1 MVACRD
7 RGDKRLVTGRRRLN
21 RTVARGKSLHW
32 WRKLIPRAAI
42 MRIQGRWRSIM
53 LVTTLLCAWLWVEH
67 ARSQQDL
74 ETSGDSGEK
83 AEFYWSR
90 LRYNSA
96 NDYGGGGGRAFGYG
110 YSFGGWSRDYP
121 KADRQFLEA
130 LKRLTRI
137 QMRSYEQVVD
147 LDSDEIF
154 NYPWVYAVQVANWSF
169 TDAQAKR
176 LREYLLKGGFL
187 MVDDFHGTDDW
198 ERFMT
203 GMRQV
208 LPDRPVE
215 DLADGDEIFHV
226 LYDLSERMQIP
237 GEQYVNTGRTYEKD
251 GYVPKW
257 RAIRDDKGRIV
268 VAICHNM
275 HLGDAW
281 EWADIPEYP
290 ENFSSMAFRIGIN
303 YIVYGM
309 TH

>member
-1 MVACRD
+1 MQ
-7 RGDKRLVTGRRRLN
+7 LRRRHRMAALLLSLGCGLLALYCLG
-21 RTVARGKSLHW
+21 VAY
-32 WRKLIPRAAI
+32 
-42 MRIQGRWRSIM
+42 
-53 LVTTLLCAWLWVEH
+53 
-67 ARSQQDL
+67 SQDA
-74 ETSGDSGEK
+74 ESRDPSREK

-90 LRYNSA
+90 LRYTSSGSA
-96 NDYGGGGGRAFGYG
+96 RGGFGYG
-110 YSFGGWSRDYP
+110 YGSGYGYGWAGWSRDYP
-121 KADRQFLEA
+121 KADRQFLLA

-137 QMRSYEQVVD
+137 QMRPIEQIVD

-154 NYPWVYAVQVANWSF
+154 NYPWVYAVQVANWTF

-176 LREYLLKGGFL
+176 LRDYLLKGGFL
-187 MVDDFHGTDDW
+187 MVDDFHGTADW
-198 ERFMT
+198 DRFMA

-215 DLADGDEIFHV
+215 DLSDDDEIFHV
-226 LYDLSERMQIP
+226 LYDLGQRFQVP

-257 RAIRDDKGRIV
+257 RAIRDEKGRII

-281 EWADIPEYP
+281 EWADMPEYP
-290 ENFSSMAFRIGIN
+290 ETFASMAYRIGLN

>member
-1 MVACRD
+1 MQLHRRHRMAALLLSLGCGLLTLYCLRVAHSQAAF
-7 RGDKRLVTGRRRLN
+7 
-21 RTVARGKSLHW
+21 TVDPSDYSPA
-32 WRKLIPRAAI
+32 
-42 MRIQGRWRSIM
+42 
-53 LVTTLLCAWLWVEH
+53 
-67 ARSQQDL
+67 ARSQ
-74 ETSGDSGEK
+74 K

-90 LRYNSA
+90 LRYTSSNSGRSGFGFGLG
-96 NDYGGGGGRAFGYG
+96 YGGGYG
-110 YSFGGWSRDYP
+110 AWAGWARDYP
-121 KADRQFLEA
+121 KADRQFLLA

-137 QMRSYEQVVD
+137 QMRPVEQVVD
-147 LDSDEIF
+147 LDSDDIF
-154 NYPWVYAVQVANWSF
+154 NYPWVYAVQVANWTF

-187 MVDDFHGTDDW
+187 MVDDFHGTADW
-198 ERFMT
+198 ERFMA

-215 DLADGDEIFHV
+215 DLSDNDEIFHV
-226 LYDLSERMQIP
+226 LYDLGERFQVP

-251 GYVPKW
+251 GYVAKW
-257 RAIRDDKGRIV
+257 RAIRDDKGRII

-281 EWADIPEYP
+281 EWADMPEYP
-290 ENFSSMAFRIGIN
+290 ESFASMAYRVGLN